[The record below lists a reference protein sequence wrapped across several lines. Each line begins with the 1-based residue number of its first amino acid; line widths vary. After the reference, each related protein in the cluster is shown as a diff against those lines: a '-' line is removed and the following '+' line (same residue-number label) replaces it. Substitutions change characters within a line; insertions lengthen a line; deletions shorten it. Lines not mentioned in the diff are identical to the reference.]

1 MADRDDDKAKET
13 PSDSKQQPSSE
24 HQPTNGASTARNKCA
39 KCGRLARK
47 GRLFWLT
54 LSILAVLLSMSNHI
68 ISSTKYQFSRHLTF
82 TFLLHRLHPVRLLKL
97 LYRPRV
103 WSPQRSSW
111 TSALEGASVGRNH
124 CDSTASGVEAQS
136 PVATP
141 LANQTRRTSL
151 LLCGRYRRHL
161 EFSWIYGKP
170 KVERR
175 CLAESEQTKST
186 RSGNCRNGTIGD
198 QSQAVSTNHGGVVS
212 EESCSAMILIY
223 VWSTGWTKKAETLK
237 FLL

>member
-1 MADRDDDKAKET
+1 MRKALTKEPELLLKPRGLGQRHPFVSPRREEKRREEKRAIIMSDEIGTSTPGAPVADRDDDKAKET

-103 WSPQRSSW
+103 
-111 TSALEGASVGRNH
+111 
-124 CDSTASGVEAQS
+124 
-136 PVATP
+136 
-141 LANQTRRTSL
+141 
-151 LLCGRYRRHL
+151 
-161 EFSWIYGKP
+161 
-170 KVERR
+170 
-175 CLAESEQTKST
+175 
-186 RSGNCRNGTIGD
+186 
-198 QSQAVSTNHGGVVS
+198 
-212 EESCSAMILIY
+212 
-223 VWSTGWTKKAETLK
+223 
-237 FLL
+237 